1 MRELHKAN
9 PMRLT
14 SRDYMKLR
22 ETILLRDRWRCQ
34 SCGAMSELEVH
45 HQQFR
50 SHSGEDKEENL
61 ITVCYRCH
69 SAAHRG

>member
-1 MRELHKAN
+1 MRKLHKLN
-9 PMRLT
+9 PVRL
-14 SRDYMKLR
+14 SCRGYIELR

-61 ITVCYRCH
+61 ITLCH
-69 SAAHRG
+69 R